1 MNADYSDTV
10 KWDEARKTYVD
21 AYGYS
26 STQRSRFVTPAKI
39 IAVPSEEGI
48 NLSVPVSSKKIEFSS
63 DVVAEKNFDVDG
75 DSFVLGDGIVNG
87 SNVVNGSVI
96 VGGNQT
102 VTGTTTLN
110 SQLTMAGTAPI
121 VMNNNEIRLQGSTD
135 SNFLRYNTTNSN
147 VEIIGFT
154 GTRILTGTNGATNAS
169 QFDAN
174 GLQSRKYAR
183 SSGAYATSAGTA
195 RSVTQNTRS
204 LLFLGPTYNNG
215 VSGSSWSVQSTDGG
229 SVAVAPFAGTIRATA
244 RIYMASP
251 NTSMQFLFFRIYH
264 PTNSASYVDV
274 DEGLSAGGVSSASYD
289 LRDTM
294 WGTFTVAA
302 GERIGIAADNTNTT
316 KSFTVLD
323 YHFEYIA

>member
-10 KWDEARKTYVD
+10 KWDETRKTYVD

-26 STQRSRFVTPAKI
+26 STQRSRFVTPVKI

-63 DVVAEKNFDVDG
+63 DVVAE
-75 DSFVLGDGIVNG
+75 
-87 SNVVNGSVI
+87 GSVI

-183 SSGAYATSAGTA
+183 SSGAYSTNPGTS

-204 LLFLGPTYNNG
+204 LLFLGPMYNNG
-215 VSGSSWSVQSTDGG
+215 VSGSSWSVQNIDGG
-229 SVAVAPFAGTIRATA
+229 SVAVAPFAGTIRASA
-244 RIYMASP
+244 RIYMTAP

-264 PTNSASYVDV
+264 PTNNASYADGE
-274 DEGLSAGGVSSASYD
+274 EGLSAGGVSSASYD

-294 WGTFTVAA
+294 WGTFVVAA
-302 GERIGIAADNTNTT
+302 GERIGIAADNANTT

-323 YHFEYIA
+323 YNFEYIA

>member
-75 DSFVLGDGIVNG
+75 DSFVLGDGTVNG

-121 VMNNNEIRLQGSTD
+121 VMNSNYIRLQGLTD
-135 SNFLRYNTTNSN
+135 SQSIRYNTSNSN
-147 VEIIGFT
+147 VEINGFT
-154 GTRILTGTNGATNAS
+154 GTRILTGTAGATNAA

-174 GLQSRKYAR
+174 GLQSRKWAR
-183 SSGAYATSAGTA
+183 NSSAFTTATGNIIALPQNIRTLLPLGAMTNA
-195 RSVTQNTRS
+195 
-204 LLFLGPTYNNG
+204 G
-215 VSGSSWSVQSTDGG
+215 VSGSAWTSGTIG
-229 SVAVAPFAGTIRATA
+229 SGTVLTAPFTGSIRVSA
-244 RIYMASP
+244 RIASFSP
-251 NTSMQFLFFRIYH
+251 NNATSFCFLRIYH
-264 PTNSASYVDV
+264 PTNDGSSVDY
-274 DEGLSAGGVSSASYD
+274 DELSTITGTTADIRVAVMGIFPINQSERVGLVGLNEGA
-289 LRDTM
+289 
-294 WGTFTVAA
+294 
-302 GERIGIAADNTNTT
+302 TT
-316 KSFTVLD
+316 KNMQVLD
-323 YHFEYIA
+323 YHFEYVT